1 MEQEVTRLIS
11 ASKQDFEKMNGRDLK
26 RSIFQSEGRVI
37 MAQHLLFA

>member
-26 RSIFQSEGRVI
+26 R
-37 MAQHLLFA
+37 LFFNQKVE